1 MITLHRLGH
10 KLEVF
15 HLNPDLI
22 LAVEATPDTVIT
34 LMTGTKIVVAETPQ
48 RVAAEMKSY
57 RIEVLAGAL
66 SRRSENR
73 VAALA
78 AARSA
83 GHLHAVEN
91 SAHEAH

>member
-34 LMTGTKIVVAETPQ
+34 LMTGVKIVVAETPQ
-48 RVAAEMKSY
+48 RVAAEMKAY

-66 SRRSENR
+66 SRRSEHR

-83 GHLHAVEN
+83 GHLHAVED
-91 SAHEAH
+91 APHA

>member
-22 LAVEATPDTVIT
+22 LTVEATPDTVLTLIT
-34 LMTGTKIVVAETPQ
+34 GAKVVVAETPQ
-48 RVAAEMKSY
+48 RVAAEMKAY

-66 SRRSENR
+66 ARRSETR

-83 GHLHAVEN
+83 GHLHAVEDHHG
-91 SAHEAH
+91 A

>member
-22 LAVEATPDTVIT
+22 LTVEATPDTVIT
-34 LMTGTKIVVAETPQ
+34 LITGAKIVVAETPQ
-48 RVAAEMKSY
+48 RVAAEMKAC
-57 RIEVLAGAL
+57 RIELLAGAL
-66 SRRSENR
+66 SRRNEGR

-83 GHLHAVEN
+83 GHLHAVEHDHG
-91 SAHEAH
+91 A

>member
-22 LAVEATPDTVIT
+22 LAVEATPDTVLT
-34 LMTGTKIVVAETPQ
+34 LMTGAKIVVAETPQ
-48 RVAAEMKSY
+48 RVAAEMKAY

-66 SRRSENR
+66 SRRNEHR

-83 GHLHAVEN
+83 GHLHAVE
-91 SAHEAH
+91 SGGHEHA

>member
-34 LMTGTKIVVAETPQ
+34 LITGAKIVVAETPQ
-48 RVAAEMKSY
+48 RVAAEMKAY

-66 SRRSENR
+66 SRRSETR

-78 AARSA
+78 AARTA
-83 GHLHAVEN
+83 GHLHAVED
-91 SAHEAH
+91 HHG